1 SVMSSANSAELRTQ
15 NKIALCY
22 VRLSQ
27 SRDGDDAVSPE
38 RQRANIL
45 AKCREL
51 GYTPE
56 WYQDVDGHKSG
67 RHVKNR
73 PGWQALSGRL
83 TDPDVVA
90 LIGNDLAR
98 FHRKGWRVGD
108 LVEFVEEN
116 NIALILAAPGRQ
128 IDTSTPMGKVFVYM
142 TAIFDEF

>member
-1 SVMSSANSAELRTQ
+1 MSSQQ
-15 NKIALCY
+15 NPEQPARKIALCY

-27 SRDGDDAVSPE
+27 SREGDDAVSPE

-67 RHVKNR
+67 RDVKNR
-73 PGWQALSGRL
+73 PGWQALNKRL
-83 TDPDVVA
+83 GDPDVVA

-108 LVEFVEEN
+108 LVESKRG
-116 NIALILAAPGRQ
+116 LHSPQLAA
-128 IDTSTPMGKVFVYM
+128 
-142 TAIFDEF
+142 